1 MANRFQFSIL
11 RMLTLTV
18 CLSGA
23 AWALRMA
30 VVEHYPLW
38 LLGICPC
45 GGLAIG
51 VALGRSRER
60 VVVGAVAG
68 TLVIFAILLNY
79 LAG

>member
-1 MANRFQFSIL
+1 
-11 RMLTLTV
+11 
-18 CLSGA
+18 
-23 AWALRMA
+23 MA
-30 VVEHYPLW
+30 VVEHYPLY

-51 VALGRSRER
+51 VALGRSRES